1 MMSLVSSRGL
11 APPPTHGLSGASCL
25 GVVGLLR
32 ICSLW
37 YLVISQQDFRGV
49 DCGPVKV
56 GGTQAKM
63 TGEGSFPAYR
73 ELPPPFNLESDQ
85 EEVEAS

>member
-1 MMSLVSSRGL
+1 MRLGSSRVL
-11 APPPTHGLSGASCL
+11 APPPTYGLSGASCL
-25 GVVGLLR
+25 GVVEGRLR
-32 ICSLW
+32 TCSLW

-49 DCGPVKV
+49 DCGPVEV

-63 TGEGSFPAYR
+63 AGEGSCTAYG
-73 ELPPPFNLESDQ
+73 ELPPPCNLDSDQ